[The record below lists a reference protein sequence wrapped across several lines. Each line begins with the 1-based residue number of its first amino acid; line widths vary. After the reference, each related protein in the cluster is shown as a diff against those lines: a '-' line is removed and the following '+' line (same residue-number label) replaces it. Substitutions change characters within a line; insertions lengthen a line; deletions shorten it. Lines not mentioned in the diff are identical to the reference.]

1 MIVQDEA
8 VLDAWMGSHVKN
20 KSQAKHDNLIENDKQ

>member
-20 KSQAKHDNLIENDKQ
+20 KKQTKHNKLIENDKQ